1 MTRPRGNQHRL
12 RGVVVRDKAA
22 STITVQVTRRFRHPR
37 YGKMVRRNT
46 RIAAHD
52 EVNTARVGDTVEIE
66 SCRPLSRTKRW
77 RLVGVVER
85 APEGQLVT
93 GVEDVA
99 PAEPPAVEAP
109 AEPSSVEA
117 PAEPSSVEAP
127 SADAAPSE
135 ETPPAQPSDAGE
147 ADAEDMPAL

>member
-1 MTRPRGNQHRL
+1 MTRPRGNRHRL
-12 RGVVVRDKAA
+12 RGVVVHDKAA

-52 EVNTARVGDTVEIE
+52 EANTARVGDTVEIE

-85 APEGQLVT
+85 GPEGRLVT
-93 GVEDVA
+93 GVEDAA
-99 PAEPPAVEAP
+99 PPEPPPQPPAVEAP
-109 AEPSSVEA
+109 AEPSAVEA
-117 PAEPSSVEAP
+117 AP
-127 SADAAPSE
+127 ADAAPPE

-147 ADAEDMPAL
+147 ADAEDIPAL

>member
-1 MTRPRGNQHRL
+1 MTRPRGNRHRL
-12 RGVVVRDKAA
+12 RGVVVHDKAA

-37 YGKMVRRNT
+37 YGKLVRRNT

-52 EVNTARVGDTVEIE
+52 EANTARVGDTVEIE

-85 APEGQLVT
+85 GPEGQLVT
-93 GVEDVA
+93 GVEDATPPEQSAVEA
-99 PAEPPAVEAP
+99 PPEPSAVEAP
-109 AEPSSVEA
+109 AEPSAVEA
-117 PAEPSSVEAP
+117 PAE
-127 SADAAPSE
+127 AAPPE

-147 ADAEDMPAL
+147 ADAEDIPAL